1 MGPRRKA
8 RECGLQVLYLLETQG
23 RQIPPPGQ
31 PLAQV
36 STNPLQEVSAERV
49 EEALNDF
56 FEHFDAP
63 DRTHTY
69 TAEIVQGV
77 VTSLDKIDEVLTQ
90 SSPRWRVSRM
100 AVVDRNVLRI
110 AAYELLQENGPP
122 PRAVLDEAVEVAR
135 RYGSEKSSAF
145 VNGVLDTLIRQIRPA
160 AAKERD
166 E

>member
-23 RQIPPPGQ
+23 RQIPAPGQ
-31 PLAQV
+31 SLAQV
-36 STNPLQEVSAERV
+36 STNPLHEVSAERV
-49 EEALNDF
+49 DEALNDF

-77 VTSLDKIDEVLTQ
+77 VASLEKIDDLLSQ
-90 SSPRWRVSRM
+90 SSPRWRVARM

-110 AAYELLQENGPP
+110 ATYELLQEKGPP

-145 VNGVLDTLIRQIRPA
+145 VNGVLDTLIRQVRPA
-160 AAKERD
+160 EAKERD

>member
-8 RECGLQVLYLLETQG
+8 RECGLQVLYLLETQE
-23 RQIPPPGQ
+23 RQLPSPGQ
-31 PLAQV
+31 HLVQV
-36 STNPLQEVSAERV
+36 SSNPLHEVSGERLS
-49 EEALNDF
+49 EALHDF

-69 TAEIVQGV
+69 TEEIVRGV
-77 VTSLDKIDEVLTQ
+77 LTHLERIDELLGQ
-90 SSPRWRVSRM
+90 ASPRWRVSRM

-145 VNGVLDTLIRQIRPA
+145 VNGVLDTVIRQLRPA
-160 AAKERD
+160 DAKD
-166 E
+166 PGT